1 MDIAEIEAAR
11 RKVVDQEWRSLRSSS
26 DKLLTTYE
34 KLQEVGMQLNGAQ
47 SSPRIKSE
55 AEAKYNKSD
64 GPAAETNVVDL
75 IVYQEALA
83 AEYARLEFRIN
94 RREKFLQSLDPEQVE
109 LLAWVYEFRYSIN
122 AAADIMN
129 MSRRK
134 ATYILQDLRE
144 KYYLQQYQD
153 QKPRKF
159 IENPV

>member
-1 MDIAEIEAAR
+1 MKGNPLHAPLQITPHPEPRFAL
-11 RKVVDQEWRSLRSSS
+11 LR
-26 DKLLTTYE
+26 
-34 KLQEVGMQLNGAQ
+34 Q
-47 SSPRIKSE
+47 SVR
-55 AEAKYNKSD
+55 Y
-64 GPAAETNVVDL
+64 
-75 IVYQEALA
+75 
-83 AEYARLEFRIN
+83 
-94 RREKFLQSLDPEQVE
+94 PEQVE

>member
-11 RKVVDQEWRSLRSSS
+11 RKVVDQEFRSLRSSS
-26 DKLLTTYE
+26 DKLLITYE
-34 KLQEVGMQLNGAQ
+34 RLIEVSAQLNGEQ

-55 AEAKYNKSD
+55 AEAKYKKSD
-64 GPAAETNVVDL
+64 GPAAETDVVDL
-75 IVYQEALA
+75 IVYQDALV
-83 AEYARLEFRIN
+83 AEYVRLEFRIN
-94 RREKFLQSLDPEQVE
+94 RMAKFLQALDPEQVE
-109 LLAWVYEFRYSIN
+109 LLAWVYEFGYSIN

-144 KYYLQQYQD
+144 RYYLQQYQD
-153 QKPRKF
+153 QKREKF